1 MLEKRGN
8 MQRTTVYLLIFIST
22 VMLLIR
28 TTPVANGDSIT
39 PFAAVE
45 FTHQEPTDWINSQP
59 RMISDYAGK
68 VLLIDFWTF
77 DCWNCYRSFPW
88 LKTMEDQLSPE
99 GLEVLGVH
107 TPEFAHEKVRENII
121 DKVREFGLD
130 HPIMI
135 DNDFSYWRAM
145 RNKYW
150 PAFYIIDKQGQVRA
164 IFFGETHAGDARAKA
179 IEKTIRKLLTE
190 SV

>member
-1 MLEKRGN
+1 
-8 MQRTTVYLLIFIST
+8 MQRICNCLLIFI
-22 VMLLIR
+22 
-28 TTPVANGDSIT
+28 TTAILQLCIIPVTSADSIT
-39 PFAAVE
+39 PFPAVE
-45 FTHQEPTDWINSQP
+45 FTHKKAADWINSQP
-59 RMISDYAGK
+59 KMIGDYSGK

-88 LKTMEDQLSPE
+88 LKAMEERLAPE

-107 TPEFAHEKVRENII
+107 TPEFPHEKVRENII
-121 DKVREFGLD
+121 AKVREFGLD
-130 HPIMI
+130 HPVMI

-164 IFFGETHAGDARAKA
+164 VFFGETHAGDARAKK
-179 IEKTIRKLLTE
+179 IEQTIRKLLSE
-190 SV
+190 PL